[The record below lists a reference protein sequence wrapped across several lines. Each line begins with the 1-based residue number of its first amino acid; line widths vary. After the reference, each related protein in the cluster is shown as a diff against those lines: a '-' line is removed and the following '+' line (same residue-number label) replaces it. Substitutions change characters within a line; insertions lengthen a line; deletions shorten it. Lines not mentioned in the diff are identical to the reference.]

1 MCRNYWLISDSC
13 RKWWLVKG
21 CQLGVTGFQEWRRE
35 AGDIVRLGIGMV
47 DPVRFIGGFKALV
60 HFGVFVRTS
69 CGEEMI
75 CVSPSVFYRIRSK
88 DAR

>member
-1 MCRNYWLISDSC
+1 MT
-13 RKWWLVKG
+13 G
-21 CQLGVTGFQEWRRE
+21 CQEWRRE
-35 AGDIVRLGIGMV
+35 AEDIVKLGIGMV
-47 DPVRFIGGFKALV
+47 DPVRFGGGSNSLV

-75 CVSPSVFYRIRSK
+75 FVSPSVFYRIRSK